1 MAKKDSKDL
10 VQEDRQTRIEKLKQ
24 KAKEL
29 TGGQMASFASDDCP
43 SAIEEKFWEYVVAFE
58 QAQWIT
64 PFAIL
69 VNGGLSLPP
78 PDELDDSRLTAKL
91 WEVINGLALLGA
103 YLHNTNHLSDRELY
117 EDLWNDSLREE
128 AVLQP
133 DNPDF
138 ACHIDLIGSGSEED
152 TLIYL
157 RYYADEDERR
167 WWSEE
172 WPDDV
177 LPNHEQPPFDR
188 DRYLPAP
195 DRLGL
200 AGHGEAS

>member
-1 MAKKDSKDL
+1 MEKKDPKDL
-10 VQEDRQTRIEKLKQ
+10 VREDRQTRIEKLKQ

-29 TGGQMASFASDDCP
+29 TGGQMASFTSDDCP
-43 SAIEEKFWEYVVAFE
+43 SATEEKFWEYVVAFE

-64 PFAIL
+64 PFAML
-69 VNGGLSLPP
+69 VDGGLLLPP
-78 PDELDDSRLTAKL
+78 PDELDDARLTAKL

-117 EDLWNDSLREE
+117 EYLWTDALREE
-128 AVLQP
+128 TVLQP

-152 TLIYL
+152 NFLSL
-157 RYYADEDERR
+157 RYYADEEERR

-172 WPDDV
+172 WPDEV

-188 DRYLPAP
+188 DRHLPTP
-195 DRLGL
+195 DRLRLSGR
-200 AGHGEAS
+200 GEAS